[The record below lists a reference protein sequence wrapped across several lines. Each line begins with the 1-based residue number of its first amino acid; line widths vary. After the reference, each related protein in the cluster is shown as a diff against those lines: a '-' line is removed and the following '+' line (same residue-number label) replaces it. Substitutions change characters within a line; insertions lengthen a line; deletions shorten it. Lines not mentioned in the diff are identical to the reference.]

1 MRQNQ
6 DQVRENLNEI
16 RDRLTEVQDT
26 ITQSRCNIDERKEN
40 AIDEEEQQQMHQN
53 QYQQHNLIKVQSVE
67 NSMLKN
73 IPAIETAIDI
83 ASGRT
88 ERNLLIDMERTFE
101 ASGKSSVASP
111 NP

>member
-1 MRQNQ
+1 M
-6 DQVRENLNEI
+6 
-16 RDRLTEVQDT
+16 
-26 ITQSRCNIDERKEN
+26 
-40 AIDEEEQQQMHQN
+40 
-53 QYQQHNLIKVQSVE
+53 
-67 NSMLKN
+67 
-73 IPAIETAIDI
+73 PAIETAIDI